1 MKPFRQFRL
10 SRRTLLRGAGA
21 ALALP
26 WLEVMTPRSI
36 RAAAAKPPVRLGC
49 LYLPNG
55 SPPEAWSP
63 KSTAGKITVLT
74 SEMAALRPFM
84 GDLQIITGL
93 QSELRGSH
101 PAAGATWLVRPAPE
115 GDRISARRGVG
126 GASMDQLV
134 AKAIGSDTPFTSL
147 ELITKP
153 EGSFGRSILRNNI
166 SWSSATTPLPRE
178 TEPRSIFNRL
188 TGRGPACG
196 RSTP

>member
-1 MKPFRQFRL
+1 MRPFRQFRL
-10 SRRTLLRGAGA
+10 SRRTLLRGTGA

-36 RAAAAKPPVRLGC
+36 RAAEAKPPVRLGC

-55 SPPEAWSP
+55 SPPAAWSP
-63 KSTAGKITVLT
+63 KSTAGKITALT

-126 GASMDQLV
+126 ARSAGLRRAAGADDVPAVGLALARV
-134 AKAIGSDTPFTSL
+134 D
-147 ELITKP
+147 
-153 EGSFGRSILRNNI
+153 GRDG
-166 SWSSATTPLPRE
+166 A
-178 TEPRSIFNRL
+178 RL
-188 TGRGPACG
+188 
-196 RSTP
+196 